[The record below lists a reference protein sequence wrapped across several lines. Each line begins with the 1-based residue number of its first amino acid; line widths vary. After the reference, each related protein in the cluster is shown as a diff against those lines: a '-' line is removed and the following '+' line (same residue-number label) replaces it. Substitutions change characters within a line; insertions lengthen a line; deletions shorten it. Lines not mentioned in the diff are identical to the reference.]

1 MKILIIGYSNL
12 FKNRIIPIL
21 YRFPIIK
28 EVHVA
33 KFEEQ
38 KWDDCIDNI
47 NERYKVVKY
56 NNYDDAFKSADVD
69 LTYVSSVNSDHF
81 KSAKA
86 SLSRGLH
93 TIIDKPATLN
103 LSELNTLLKISRSKN
118 LLLAESTVYLYHPQF
133 EEMKNIFC
141 EKYSHINAI
150 NAIFSFPL
158 LKNNFRYKK
167 ELGGGAIND
176 TGSYVASLARYF
188 FNEIPKSIYCSK
200 IMDEEKS
207 GLELAY
213 TILMEFSKN
222 RNLMGHFGFL
232 TEYVNQIN
240 LLGPHLF
247 ISADR
252 VFTIP
257 EDKSQKLKVRA
268 DDKEYSVEIVARNN
282 FLIFFKE
289 IFSALENKDYEK
301 FRKDMYMDGLIL
313 DKIRKSAR
321 DKNYRNFLF
330 YNK

>member
-21 YRFPIIK
+21 DRLPIIK
-28 EVHVA
+28 EIHVA

-38 KWDDCIDNI
+38 KWDECIDSI
-47 NERYKVVKY
+47 NKRVFKY
-56 NNYDDAFKSADVD
+56 DNYDDALKSADVD
-69 LTYVSSVNSDHF
+69 LAYISSVNSDHF

-86 SLSRGLH
+86 SLNRDLH
-93 TIIDKPATLN
+93 TIIDKPATLK
-103 LSELNTLLKISRSKN
+103 LSELNTLLKISESKN

-133 EEMKNIFC
+133 EEMKSIFC
-141 EKYSHINAI
+141 EKYSHVNVV
-150 NAIFSFPL
+150 NAIFSFPI
-158 LKNNFRYKK
+158 LKNDFRYKK

-176 TGSYVASLARYF
+176 TGSYAASLARYF
-188 FNEIPKSIYCSK
+188 FKEVPKSIYCSK
-200 IMDEEKS
+200 IMDEES
-207 GLELAY
+207 SLELAY

-222 RNLMGHFGFL
+222 RSLLGHFGFL

-257 EDKSQKLKVRA
+257 ENKSQRLNIKT
-268 DDKEYSVEIVARNN
+268 DNKEYVVEVTARNN
-282 FLIFFKE
+282 FLTFFKE
-289 IFSALENKDYEK
+289 IFSALENKNYEK